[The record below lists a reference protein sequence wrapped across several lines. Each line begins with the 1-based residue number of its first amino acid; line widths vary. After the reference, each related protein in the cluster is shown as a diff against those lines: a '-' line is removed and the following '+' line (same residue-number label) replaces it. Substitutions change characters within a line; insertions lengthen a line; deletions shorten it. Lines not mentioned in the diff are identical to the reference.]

1 MTEDEQAQF
10 NELKERV
17 RKLERLTV
25 RVEDP
30 VPYPEGATNNL
41 TNKINKEWPLR
52 CKLAE
57 LAGFKANPKN
67 ERALYQTEF
76 DLNLRELF
84 LEVCLRKPENAGKAY
99 DLIRDLYK

>member
-1 MTEDEQAQF
+1 MNKEEQEQF
-10 NELKERV
+10 DALADRV
-17 RKLERLTV
+17 RRLERLTS

-30 VPYPEGATNNL
+30 VPYPKGELEKTNER
-41 TNKINKEWPLR
+41 INKQWPVR

-76 DLNLRELF
+76 DLTLRELF
-84 LEVCLRKPENAGKAY
+84 LEVCFRKPENAGAAY
-99 DLIRDLYK
+99 DLIRGYYT